1 MFIFQ
6 NKAHFVCPVFVCRSW
21 ELFLGVS
28 SPELLLLWGCWGVGA
43 PGTCQQPGPAGP
55 APAWRHW

>member
-6 NKAHFVCPVFVCRSW
+6 NKAHSVCPVFACRCW

-28 SPELLLLWGCWGVGA
+28 SSEAPQCSGAAGGVGT

-55 APAWRHW
+55 APAW